1 MTDSPHRLTP
11 QQRDFA
17 RALSRRVQ
25 VSSAPDEAQL
35 NALFD
40 DLSRVLRHEEER
52 LRYTD
57 ALSQL
62 RRCAAAVI
70 VLGASISLSL
80 WSSGSA
86 DAQLAQQSTTPT
98 VQAPAMCSF
107 SAHSASAASA
117 PTAHSASAAPSA
129 AAAAPTASAAHALP
143 AAVTFSDSP
152 PAPEAPAAFST
163 RAAFSHPTPHATA
176 NAILSDN
183 ARISGSDRLRSAS
196 KNAAAAAP
204 AKRIHL
210 DILPLR

>member
-117 PTAHSASAAPSA
+117 PTAPSAPSA
-129 AAAAPTASAAHALP
+129 AAAAPMASAAHALP

-163 RAAFSHPTPHATA
+163 RATFSHPAPHAAA